1 MGVTV
6 YMIGVEISATKV
18 TTRWQIN
25 KLASATG
32 GRAFF
37 VSEKSELDKIYDEI
51 NRELRTQY
59 LIAFTSNSE
68 DPLDELRKIKV
79 EVDRKGV
86 KVRTIT
92 GYFPAGG

>member
-1 MGVTV
+1 
-6 YMIGVEISATKV
+6 
-18 TTRWQIN
+18 
-25 KLASATG
+25 
-32 GRAFF
+32 
-37 VSEKSELDKIYDEI
+37 VSEKSELDKIYDEN